1 MEPSQK
7 VADDKEQS
15 PSYPQPPPD
24 LPILTGKV
32 LYVVAHALAF
42 RPIMGKTIPSNHA
55 LNLTSA
61 IL

>member
-15 PSYPQPPPD
+15 PSYPQPPPN

-32 LYVVAHALAF
+32 LYMYLHMHSHFVLLWEKRFHQ
-42 RPIMGKTIPSNHA
+42 IM
-55 LNLTSA
+55 L
-61 IL
+61 